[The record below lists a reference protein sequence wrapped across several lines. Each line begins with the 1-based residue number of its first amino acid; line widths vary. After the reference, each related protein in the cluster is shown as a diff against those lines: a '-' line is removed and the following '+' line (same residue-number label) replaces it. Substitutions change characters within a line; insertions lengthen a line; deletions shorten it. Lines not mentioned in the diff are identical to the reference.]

1 MNKQR
6 LTITALALAVL
17 TGCQSSPAPT
27 VTEVPVQNEQV
38 LTTTSKAKAVTTAP
52 KTQAVVTT
60 TPDQQKLSCE
70 PLRYQCHSM
79 QPEQDISENTA
90 KDISF
95 ALNIATHGYYSAA
108 AIRLEK
114 IKSQNVYEQAIVDY
128 HLANMNMKRIG
139 EDARALD
146 YALKAIDS
154 GSLPA
159 EEYKSALILA
169 IKLFVKLGW
178 FELGEEKALN
188 YLAYIGESF
197 DFDIFEIFDQIAQ
210 QKKDQTR
217 YELLLDIQ
225 TMIDEEAQNQT
236 AQRVLDE
243 IQTRIA
249 KRHANQI
256 QFEKQ
261 IKPPQKLQNNSTCQT
276 LTYQCH
282 NLRAKQVLPANIKQA
297 IDKATK
303 QQQDNNAMAAKE
315 TLESIKTNS
324 DFETAMINRKL
335 AYLYSDVK
343 LHELSVHHASAAI
356 NSGALNAEDHK
367 YQMRLEVFG
376 LYLQGEFERAKQKI
390 EAYLN
395 YIEKSSDT
403 YLDGVLLKIA
413 EQQDDQLFFNYLQ
426 TKTLKNPQRAEI
438 LQSYIAFGYFGEI
451 QEKTKSAVTPKSYK
465 PVVIYT
471 KEYDYPIEA
480 AKQGITGS
488 VTLEFDLNAKGEPVN
503 IRVIEASP
511 EGYFEQA
518 GINALE
524 QWRYKVNLND
534 TGNVIEGTG
543 IQVQFG
549 WNLGSDK

>member
-6 LTITALALAVL
+6 LTITALTLAVL
-17 TGCQSSPAPT
+17 TGCQSSPSPPAVELPA
-27 VTEVPVQNEQV
+27 QNEQ
-38 LTTTSKAKAVTTAP
+38 A
-52 KTQAVVTT
+52 VTT
-60 TPDQQKLSCE
+60 TPKAQTEIATTPSQQKLSCE
-70 PLRYQCHSM
+70 PLRYQCHLM
-79 QPEQDISENTA
+79 QPEQDISESTA

-108 AIRLEK
+108 VIRLEK

-139 EDARALD
+139 EDAHALD

-154 GSLPA
+154 ESLPA
-159 EEYKSALILA
+159 EEYKSAQLLA
-169 IKLFVKLGW
+169 IKLLVKHGW
-178 FELGEEKALN
+178 FELGEEKSLN

-225 TMIDEEAQNQT
+225 TMIDGEAQNKA

-243 IQTRIA
+243 IKTRIA
-249 KRHANQI
+249 KQYADQI
-256 QFEKQ
+256 QFEKH
-261 IKPPQKLQNNSTCQT
+261 IKPTDKLKNKTCQT

-282 NLRAKQVLPANIKQA
+282 SQRAKKVLPANIKQA
-297 IDKATK
+297 IDTATK

-343 LHELSVHHASAAI
+343 LHELSVRHASAAI
-356 NSGALNAEDHK
+356 NSGALNAEDHR

-376 LYLQGEFERAKQKI
+376 LYLLGEFEQAKQKI

-395 YIEKSSDT
+395 YIEKASDT

-413 EQQDDQLFFNYLQ
+413 KQQGDQRFFKYLQ
-426 TKTLKNPQRAEI
+426 DKTLQNPKRAEI
-438 LQSYIAFGYFGEI
+438 IQSYIDFGYFGEI
-451 QEKTKSAVTPKSYK
+451 KEKKKSADTPRSYK
-465 PVVIYT
+465 PVVIFS

-524 QWRYKVNLND
+524 QWRYKVNLDD

-549 WNLGSDK
+549 WNLGSGQ